1 MKKKVSGAKAGRG
14 AAKGSPSKAS
24 DSSKSSKSPKSSKPP
39 AKGKSVAKPASKAKP
54 APKPK
59 AKTKAQPV
67 KLNGAAKPKANP
79 AKSKKNPAK
88 APIQADGKAPKKAV
102 NNNSHGD
109 NSHGAPAV
117 TSLRKPVA
125 PAPVLEALLDLGE
138 PASEVPRSARPG
150 EEEAGLDNVIASISK
165 IFGGRDFLSDADL
178 DAFLDSKIASGEI
191 PPSAALDPLDEAQSL
206 VYEAWNTEGPEK
218 IHLARR
224 ALDLSENCADAYV
237 ILADED
243 AKSLPAALELY
254 RKGVEAAKRSLDP
267 SIFARSAGKFWDIME
282 TRPYMRARL
291 GLAECL
297 WDLGKK
303 AESIEHLRDL
313 LRLNPND
320 NQGVR
325 YILVQCLLESGADE
339 ELGELLGR
347 YPGDSSP
354 EFLYTK
360 ALWMFRREGPEGSAD
375 DLLARAIAANPHVP
389 AFLLKR
395 KKLAADSVDSS
406 GPGTVGEAEAYAAGA
421 MDAWNKTLGAA
432 DWLSGHAP
440 G

>member
-1 MKKKVSGAKAGRG
+1 MKKKVSGTKTGRS
-14 AAKGSPSKAS
+14 AAKGSPSKAA
-24 DSSKSSKSPKSSKPP
+24 KPP
-39 AKGKSVAKPASKAKP
+39 KVTKPAKAGKKPVSAKATKPAAKAKPPVKAKASAKPAAKP
-54 APKPK
+54 AAK
-59 AKTKAQPV
+59 AKTASKTV
-67 KLNGAAKPKANP
+67 SKPKSPSKP
-79 AKSKKNPAK
+79 AASA
-88 APIQADGKAPKKAV
+88 APKKVVKAK
-102 NNNSHGD
+102 SPE
-109 NSHGAPAV
+109 APAKP
-117 TSLRKPVA
+117 SLRKPVA
-125 PAPVLEALLDLGE
+125 PAPKPDALLDDAE
-138 PASEVPRSARPG
+138 PILSAPKASGSG
-150 EEEAGLDNVIASISK
+150 DDKAGLDNVMASLSK

-178 DAFLDSKIASGEI
+178 DAFLESKIASGEI

-243 AKSLPAALELY
+243 AKSLPAALDLY
-254 RKGVEAAKRSLDP
+254 RKGVEAAKRALDP
-267 SIFARSAGKFWDIME
+267 SIFARSTGKFWDIME

-303 AESIEHLRDL
+303 AEALEHLRDL
-313 LRLNPND
+313 LRLNPKD

-347 YPGDSSP
+347 YPEDTSP
-354 EFLYTK
+354 EFLYTR
-360 ALWMFRREGPEGSAD
+360 ALWMFRREGPGQAAD
-375 DLLARAIAANPHVP
+375 SVLSQAMQANPHVP
-389 AFLLKR
+389 AFLLKL
-395 KKLAADSVDSS
+395 KKLPKDPPDSS
-406 GPGTVGEAEAYAAGA
+406 GPGTVGEAEAYAAGGA
-421 MDAWNKTLGAA
+421 DAWAKTLGAA
-432 DWLSGHAP
+432 DWLSGHAN